1 MRTSYKFL
9 AFGALFGF
17 MFPVIATVIELVFPT
32 ARPVADNIWG
42 IHTNDPLVMIID
54 TAPFFL
60 GLAAYFIGQRQ
71 EKSEN
76 INKDL
81 QESLAKLQETQKRL
95 LEQEKIRSEFEL
107 SSQIAHELKNP
118 LNFIINFSQ
127 ISMDLVND
135 CVLPGNEDPAF
146 EEMSGI
152 KKDLYANLEV
162 INKHGQRS
170 GDILK
175 QLLRVDNRILKSV

>member
-1 MRTSYKFL
+1 
-9 AFGALFGF
+9 
-17 MFPVIATVIELVFPT
+17 
-32 ARPVADNIWG
+32 
-42 IHTNDPLVMIID
+42 MIID

-60 GLAAYFIGQRQ
+60 GLLAYFIGQRQ
-71 EKSEN
+71 EKNEN
-76 INKDL
+76 INRELK
-81 QESLAKLQETQKRL
+81 ESLAQLRETQKRL
-95 LEQEKIRSEFEL
+95 LEQEKVRSEFEL

-135 CVLPGNEDPAF
+135 CQLPGQDDPAF
-146 EEMSGI
+146 VEMSDI

-170 GDILK
+170 GAILK
-175 QLLRVDNRILKSV
+175 QLLRVDNRIMKTV